1 MPTYPVLS
9 LKDIPVKYTIL
20 HTGRNTSEIET
31 VLFDLELEKEYG
43 KDKLYDLLISLM
55 QIPDAQDAVEG
66 VTIWKCDPEDGTT
79 FLVVGVLINTGATYY
94 ATTHH
99 VYGLDVSSAP
109 SLPFP
114 AISKETLE
122 KARLW
127 DGLMFATDFKIK
139 VPCEVDELTQIATIY
154 LDEKERRDREKKK

>member
-1 MPTYPVLS
+1 M
-9 LKDIPVKYTIL
+9 KYTIL

-31 VLFDLELEKEYG
+31 VLFNLEMEKEYSRDQLHG
-43 KDKLYDLLISLM
+43 LLISLM
-55 QIPDAQDAVEG
+55 EMPVAQDNVEG

-79 FLVVGVLINTGATYY
+79 FLVVGVLVNSGVTYY

-99 VYGLDVSSAP
+99 VYGLDVSNAP

-127 DGLMFATDFKIK
+127 DGLMFATNFKIK

-154 LDEKERRDREKKK
+154 HDEKERREREKKQ